1 MDFFSAFHPQTD
13 GQSKIEYSTVLDI
26 LKCYVA
32 DQKSEWE
39 KYLPLVEFAYKNT
52 VHSCTRKAP
61 FEVIYGKVIVLPIL
75 RTKDEIF
82 AADEYVRDLET
93 AFSQVQTAIER
104 SQLKQKQAADKHRRQ
119 LDLKVGDWVLLKF
132 DKTRLHKLKGKEKV
146 YVKLSPRYYGPF
158 KVIEEINPVSFRL
171 DLPGHWTIHNAFHVS
186 LLKKYQGL
194 TN

>member
-1 MDFFSAFHPQTD
+1 MERSL
-13 GQSKIEYSTVLDI
+13 Y
-26 LKCYVA
+26 
-32 DQKSEWE
+32 
-39 KYLPLVEFAYKNT
+39 
-52 VHSCTRKAP
+52 
-61 FEVIYGKVIVLPIL
+61 L

-93 AFSQVQTAIER
+93 AFSQVRTAIER

-132 DKTRLHKLKGKEKV
+132 DKTRLCKLKGKEKV

-171 DLPGHWTIHNAFHVS
+171 DLPRHWTIHNAFHVS

-194 TN
+194 EPTEPVL